1 MPRPSDAMDCVS
13 EQPASDSATLQGM
26 VQHVATLRGKVWNGA
41 TLQGT
46 VRHHEPDTDIA
57 QDMSPSLTPIWA
69 QQGETCL
76 SNSILPR
83 LTGPFCLSV
92 CFEYEIYA
100 TLHRLLAIQ
109 FVDI

>member
-13 EQPASDSATLQGM
+13 EQPTSDSATLQGM

-57 QDMSPSLTPIWA
+57 
-69 QQGETCL
+69 
-76 SNSILPR
+76 
-83 LTGPFCLSV
+83 
-92 CFEYEIYA
+92 
-100 TLHRLLAIQ
+100 
-109 FVDI
+109 